1 MDFKSEYQKKRM
13 TPQQAAQ
20 LIRSGDVIMSTMNG
34 APYTIL
40 NAIGERWR
48 ELENVKF
55 YSELLYMP
63 VQFLQPEARGHV
75 DVISCFRGATERNAE
90 KNGVFI
96 DNLPYH
102 IHQHDQMITESIKPN
117 VALIHVTSFDE
128 EGYCT
133 LGPNPVGG
141 TSVVGCAGRV
151 IAQVNDRNPRFA
163 APESRVHISQID
175 AIVEVSEP
183 MPQIIPAEPTQ
194 VDRKIASYIVER
206 IENESTIQ
214 LGIGGIA
221 NAVGYYL
228 ENHRDLGIHTEMYTE
243 SMVSLMKKGVVN
255 NSKKT
260 LYKGRSVIGF
270 AQGTQDMYDF
280 MQDNPALLCKPIEW
294 VADPYVIAQNRKM
307 VSLNGIM
314 GIDIMGQVSSESIGF
329 RQFSGTGGQLDF
341 ARGAQLSEGGKSFLA
356 TPSTVVKTNGELL
369 SKICVSHQ
377 PGTVITTPRTDVQY
391 VCTEYGIV
399 NLRYKS
405 VSERAKLII
414 SIAHPQFRDELMFA
428 AKKNGIVI

>member
-1 MDFKSEYQKKRM
+1 MDFATEYKSKLR
-13 TPQQAAQ
+13 TPQEAAQ
-20 LIRSGDVIMSTMNG
+20 LIRSNDVMMSTMNG
-34 APYTIL
+34 APYTLL
-40 NAIGERWR
+40 NAIGERWP

-55 YSELLYMP
+55 YSELMYMP
-63 VQFLQPEARGHV
+63 AKFLCPEARGHI
-75 DVISCFRGATERNAE
+75 DVISCFRGATERAAE
-90 KNGVFI
+90 KEGVFI
-96 DNLPYH
+96 DNLPYQ
-102 IHQHDQMITESIKPN
+102 IRQHAEMITESIKPN
-117 VALIHVTSFDE
+117 VALIHVTPFDE

-141 TSVVGCAGRV
+141 TTVANCAERV

-163 APESRVHISQID
+163 DPESKVHISQID

-183 MPQIIPAEPTQ
+183 MPQIIPAVPTE
-194 VDRKIASYIVER
+194 VDKTIASYIVDL
-206 IENESTIQ
+206 IEDGSTIQ

-228 ENHRDLGIHTEMYTE
+228 ENHKDLGIHTEMYTE
-243 SMVSLMKKGVVN
+243 SMVELMKKGAVN
-255 NSKKT
+255 NSRKT
-260 LYKGRSVIGF
+260 LYKGYSIIAF
-270 AQGTQDMYDF
+270 AQGTQNMYDF
-280 MQDNPALLCKPIEW
+280 MQDNPALLGKPIEW
-294 VADPYVIAQNRKM
+294 TSDPYVIAQNEKM

-341 ARGAQLSEGGKSFLA
+341 ARGAQMSKGGKSILA
-356 TPSTVVKTNGELL
+356 TPSTVVKKNGELL
-369 SKICVSHQ
+369 SKICVSHA

-414 SIAHPQFRDELMFA
+414 SIAHPQFRDELMCA
-428 AKKNGIVI
+428 AKKNGIII

>member
-1 MDFKSEYQKKRM
+1 MDFATEYKSKLR
-13 TPQQAAQ
+13 TPQEAAQ
-20 LIRSGDVIMSTMNG
+20 LIRSNDVMMSTMNG
-34 APYTIL
+34 APYTLL
-40 NAIGERWR
+40 NAIGERWP

-55 YSELLYMP
+55 YSELMYMP
-63 VQFLQPEARGHV
+63 AKFLCPEARGHI
-75 DVISCFRGATERNAE
+75 DVISCFRGATERAAE
-90 KNGVFI
+90 KEGVFI
-96 DNLPYH
+96 DNLPYQ
-102 IHQHDQMITESIKPN
+102 IRQHAEMITESIKPN
-117 VALIHVTSFDE
+117 VALIHVTPFDE

-141 TSVVGCAGRV
+141 TTVVNCAERV

-163 APESRVHISQID
+163 DPESKVHISQID

-183 MPQIIPAEPTQ
+183 MPQIIPAVPTE
-194 VDRKIASYIVER
+194 VDKTIASYIVDL
-206 IENESTIQ
+206 IEDGSTIQ

-228 ENHRDLGIHTEMYTE
+228 ENHKDLGIHTEMYTE
-243 SMVSLMKKGVVN
+243 SMVELMKKGAVN
-255 NSKKT
+255 NSRKT
-260 LYKGRSVIGF
+260 LYKGYSIIAF
-270 AQGTQDMYDF
+270 AQGTQNMYDF
-280 MQDNPALLCKPIEW
+280 MQDNPALLGKPIEW
-294 VADPYVIAQNRKM
+294 TSDPYVIAQNEKM

-341 ARGAQLSEGGKSFLA
+341 ARGAQMSKGGKSILA
-356 TPSTVVKTNGELL
+356 TPSTVVKKNGELL
-369 SKICVSHQ
+369 SKICVSHA

-414 SIAHPQFRDELMFA
+414 SIAHPQFRDELMCA
-428 AKKNGIVI
+428 AKKNGIII